1 MKLVILILIIGCLF
15 WTGYY
20 ITRKMDIFFKKNEI
34 KAAGYDA
41 NEYQIWIGTSICH
54 WLYPYRIMD
63 QLLPKEGLRCRIRVG
78 SETGLMRRLIKREID
93 LAVLMEKPSKG
104 MFDGVQY
111 ISIKENELQ
120 DMGKNALKDK
130 KIWIVWN
137 DKVKSKNRDRLL
149 GALEDKQN
157 VLRAG
162 YCNY

>member
-1 MKLVILILIIGCLF
+1 MKLLILILILGCLF

-41 NEYQIWIGTSICH
+41 NEYQIWIGTSISH
-54 WLYPYRIMD
+54 WLYPYQVVD
-63 QLLPKEGLRCRIRVG
+63 QLLPKEELRCRIRVG
-78 SETGLMRRLIKREID
+78 SESALMRRLLKREID
-93 LAVLMEKPSKG
+93 VAVLMEKPSKG
-104 MFDGVQY
+104 VFEGIRYV
-111 ISIKENELQ
+111 SIKENEL
-120 DMGKNALKDK
+120 KNVGRDTAKDK

-149 GALEDKQN
+149 SALEDKQS
-157 VLRAG
+157 VLRVG